1 MSRLGRKP
9 IEIPE
14 KVSIK
19 LSNGDIYVEGPK
31 GKINLKILKGIQ
43 LSIENSKVF
52 VKREGDQK
60 QMKANHGTMWS
71 LLRNAINGVLNGFK
85 KQLEI
90 EGVGYKAQVEGKKLL
105 LYLGYSKPIE
115 YSIPEGINISVSQN
129 IERKFIITVEGINKE
144 KVGQVSAIVRGFRR
158 PDPYKFKG
166 IRYVGE
172 KLKKKERKAAAR

>member
-14 KVSIK
+14 KVNVII
-19 LSNGDIYVEGPK
+19 SNGEVLVEGPK

-43 LSIENSKVF
+43 VKIENSKVF
-52 VKREGDQK
+52 INREGEQK
-60 QMKANHGTMWS
+60 QIKANHGTMWS
-71 LLRNAINGVLNGFK
+71 LLRNAITGVVNSFK

-90 EGVGYKAQVEGKKLL
+90 EGVGYKAQIEGKKLL
-105 LYLGYSKPIE
+105 LFLGFSKPIE
-115 YSIPEGINISVSQN
+115 YSIPEGINVSVSQN

-144 KVGQVSAIVRGFRR
+144 KVGQVSAIIRGFRK
-158 PDPYKFKG
+158 PDPYKLKG